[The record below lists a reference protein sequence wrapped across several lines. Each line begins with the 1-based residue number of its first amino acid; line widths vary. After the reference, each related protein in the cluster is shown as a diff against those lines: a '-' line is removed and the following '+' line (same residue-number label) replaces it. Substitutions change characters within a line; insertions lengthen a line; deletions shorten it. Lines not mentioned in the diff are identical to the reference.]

1 MDTPEP
7 IETVETPQWQP
18 PSDPMALRQA
28 VRDLEPTIQQTLS
41 NIGIQNDPYLHSQA
55 RVLTAKAV
63 QTYDPS
69 RGATLPTWVNRQLMP
84 LRRMKRESQ
93 QSITMPESIQLDA
106 YKLMSSERELE
117 DRLGREPTLE
127 ELSEE
132 AGVAIPRIK
141 KVRRRN
147 IQTPADQQFVG
158 GAGGTEEGVS
168 SPGYSEPDWVGE
180 AADYVY
186 TESDYVDKK
195 ILEHKMGYAGAEEM
209 DGQTLAVKLGVS
221 PSQISRRAAKL
232 AYKMNHYARIL
243 EGGR

>member
-7 IETVETPQWQP
+7 IETLEQPWQP
-18 PSDPMALRQA
+18 PADPLALRQA

-41 NIGIQNDPYLHSQA
+41 NMGVQNDPYLHSQA
-55 RVLTAKAV
+55 RVLTAKAI

-69 RGATLPTWVNRQLMP
+69 YGAALPTWVNRQLMP

-93 QSITMPESIQLDA
+93 QSITMPESIQIDA
-106 YKLMSSERELE
+106 YRLMSAERELE

-132 AGVAIPRIK
+132 ANVAIPRIK

-147 IQTPADQQFVG
+147 FQTPADQQFVG
-158 GAGGTEEGVS
+158 GAGGTEEGVA

-209 DGQTLAVKLGVS
+209 DGQTLAKKLGVS
-221 PSQISRRAAKL
+221 PAQISRRAAKL
-232 AYKMNHYARIL
+232 AFKMNHYARIL
-243 EGGR
+243 EGGK